1 MRYIGPFFRMN
12 SLTQQE
18 INGQLFYLSKE
29 SIKTI
34 VLQSKCGLTS
44 SIKNYSK
51 NTSNIDITTNSNFSP
66 LLCVYKKATPNFIH
80 NKNSNGFDE
89 DSFKKDLNPTTNAL
103 MTLCILELC
112 DYYKSY
118 ENIDAFNFS
127 LYEIYKNLSKDQLEF
142 YSQNLRNNEGGF
154 VDKKNILESNLKNFN
169 LIDKNKKFKFSDQ
182 AFMMIAYYLY
192 SIKNPNEEI
201 SKSYKAFA
209 LEILQMFVDF
219 SEKIYECSL
228 DELCKT
234 LLALNIMYKYD
245 NLSDLHSLIIDISDY
260 VMNKFDEK
268 DYYVDSLDTAALC
281 SLNLTLSYK
290 HTNIIAFLDK
300 SSEILTKLASLY
312 DADHEVFYK
321 LSSKKEIKYSC
332 LDITFYYL
340 AFLVFESNSSEET
353 IFKPM
358 LLSIYRKF
366 IINSGILPSWPDAPT
381 LDDYERYRGLTLN
394 SEDMIDESYF
404 RMPNLPTPASVGMAS
419 VFTKSIV
426 YNKRKDSFTPSKPS
440 FDSYKNFLNF
450 YLFIY
455 LFKDDFIEDMKL
467 GDRYMSKTSS
477 IDLPSVPITEETP
490 NDLTTTPSSENPL
503 DVTESIS
510 NELISPISSL
520 PPIVP

>member
-51 NTSNIDITTNSNFSP
+51 DTSNIDITTNSNFSP

-103 MTLCILELC
+103 MTLSIIELC

-118 ENIDAFNFS
+118 ENIDTVNFS

-142 YSQNLRNNEGGF
+142 YSQNLRNNEGVF
-154 VDKKNILESNLKNFN
+154 VDKKNISESNLKNFN

-182 AFMMIAYYLY
+182 AYMMIAYYVY

-201 SKSYKAFA
+201 SKSYKSFA
-209 LEILQMFVDF
+209 LEILQMFIDF
-219 SEKIYECSL
+219 SEKLYDCSL

-245 NLSDLHSLIIDISDY
+245 NSTDLKSLIVNISDY

-268 DYYVDSLDTAALC
+268 DYYIDSLDTVALC

-300 SSEILTKLASLY
+300 STEILTKLASLY

-340 AFLVFESNSSEET
+340 AFLVYENNSSEET
-353 IFKPM
+353 TFKSM
-358 LLSIYRKF
+358 LSSIYKKF

-394 SEDMIDESYF
+394 SNDMVEESYF
-404 RMPNLPTPASVGMAS
+404 RMPNLPTPASSGMAS
-419 VFTKSIV
+419 VFSKSIM
-426 YNKRKDSFTPSKPS
+426 YNKRKDTFTQSKPS

-455 LFKDDFIEDMKL
+455 LFKDDFIEDMRL
-467 GDRYMSKTSS
+467 GDRYMSKASNINS
-477 IDLPSVPITEETP
+477 PLVPIIEKTP
-490 NDLTTTPSSENPL
+490 EDLMPDSNLENPI
-503 DVTESIS
+503 DITESIS
-510 NELISPISSL
+510 DEVISPISSL
-520 PPIVP
+520 PPMAP

>member
-103 MTLCILELC
+103 MTMCILELC

-118 ENIDAFNFS
+118 ENIDNVNFS
-127 LYEIYKNLSKDQLEF
+127 LYEIYKNLSKDQLQF
-142 YSQNLRNNEGGF
+142 FSLNLRNNEGVF
-154 VDKKNILESNLKNFN
+154 VDKKNILESNMKNFN

-182 AFMMIAYYLY
+182 AYMMIAYYLY
-192 SIKNPNEEI
+192 YIKNSDEEI
-201 SKSYKAFA
+201 SKSYKDFS
-209 LEILQMFVDF
+209 LEILQMFIDF
-219 SEKIYECSL
+219 SEKLYECSL
-228 DELCKT
+228 EELCKT
-234 LLALNIMYKYD
+234 LLALNIMYKYND
-245 NLSDLHSLIIDISDY
+245 SEDLQSLIVDISDY

-268 DYYVDSLDTAALC
+268 DYYVDSLDIASLC

-290 HTNIIAFLDK
+290 HTNIIAFFDK
-300 SSEILTKLASLY
+300 STEILNKLSTLY
-312 DADHEVFYK
+312 DADNEVFYK

-332 LDITFYYL
+332 LDITFYFL
-340 AFLVFESNSSEET
+340 AFYVYESNSSEDNN
-353 IFKPM
+353 FKVILPS
-358 LLSIYRKF
+358 LYKKF

-394 SEDMIDESYF
+394 SKDMVDESYF
-404 RMPNLPTPASVGMAS
+404 RMPNLPTPDSSGMAS
-419 VFTKSIV
+419 VFNKSIM
-426 YNKRKDSFTPSKPS
+426 YNKRKNTFTSSKPS
-440 FDSYKNFLNF
+440 FDSYKNLLNF
-450 YLFIY
+450 YLFIHF
-455 LFKDDFIEDMKL
+455 FKDDYIEDMRL
-467 GDRYMSKTSS
+467 GEKYMAISN
-477 IDLPSVPITEETP
+477 PPVPITEETP
-490 NDLTTTPSSENPL
+490 PDLELPNTSENPL
-503 DVTESIS
+503 DIIQPIS
-510 NELISPISSL
+510 DEAISPISPE
-520 PPIVP
+520 PPIFP